1 MAPRV
6 VIYERSLDL
15 EQAASPL
22 LEAQGYD
29 VVGCGDGEMLVEEVV
44 QHHADAV
51 VFGLRPG
58 SNEDLGLLHLIR
70 RVAPDVPVVLIAAE
84 GSLNTQRLV
93 QSLRPIYYAVCP
105 VEPAELCDA
114 VKSALAKPRVANEV
128 RKPIP

>member
-1 MAPRV
+1 
-6 VIYERSLDL
+6 
-15 EQAASPL
+15 
-22 LEAQGYD
+22 
-29 VVGCGDGEMLVEEVV
+29 
-44 QHHADAV
+44 
-51 VFGLRPG
+51 
-58 SNEDLGLLHLIR
+58 
-70 RVAPDVPVVLIAAE
+70 VVLIAAE